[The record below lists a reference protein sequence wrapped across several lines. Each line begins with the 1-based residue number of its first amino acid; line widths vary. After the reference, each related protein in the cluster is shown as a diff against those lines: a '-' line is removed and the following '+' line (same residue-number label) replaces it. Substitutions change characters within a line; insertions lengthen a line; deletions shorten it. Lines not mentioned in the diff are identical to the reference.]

1 MRAGRWRLA
10 RLVAGLVALGATLV
24 GLVALAAFLTAQR
37 GDPDLYPPADPD
49 SVEIALV
56 SHGWHSGLVLP
67 RAVLTDAGSG
77 PALASIA
84 TRFRAYPQI
93 EFGWGEARFYR
104 ATPTLAQFDLG
115 LALAALFTP
124 GGRAGVVQ
132 VVGLERPVRDSFP
145 YSDLVALRVSKRGL
159 AHLLTRLEGSFRLVD
174 GQPVADGPGL
184 YGPSL
189 FYDGTGRFSYANV
202 CNHWAARLLHAA
214 GLPITPVLDTH
225 PMGLLLDLRWRSRLA
240 PLPPATNLSKP

>member
-1 MRAGRWRLA
+1 MRTGRWGLA
-10 RLVAGLVALGATLV
+10 RIVAGLAALIVTLI
-24 GLVALAAFLTAQR
+24 GLVVLAALLTAQR
-37 GDPDLYPPADPD
+37 GDPDLYPPADAD
-49 SVEIALV
+49 SIGIALV

-67 RAVLTDAGSG
+67 RAALTGAGSG

-104 ATPTLAQFDLG
+104 ATPTLAQFDLR

-145 YSDLVALRVSKRGL
+145 YSDLVPLRVSKPGL
-159 AHLLTRLEGSFRLVD
+159 TRLLARLEGSFRLVD
-174 GQPVADGPGL
+174 GQPAAGGPGL

-189 FYDGTGRFSYANV
+189 FYDGAGRFSYANV

-225 PMGLLLDLRWRSRLA
+225 PAGLLLDLHWRSGLA
-240 PLPPATNLSKP
+240 PQPPSANLSKP